1 VGPRRR
7 RRRIRRWFA
16 ASVIVLAI
24 AAILPRSV
32 PVVTTASSPNIIII
46 LTDDQSLDTLPSDP
60 PAMPWLQSQI
70 FDRPGSG
77 WRWFPNAIL
86 STPLCCPSRA
96 TILTGR
102 YAHHTG
108 VQGNGDGEA
117 LDESQTLATWL
128 SDEGYRTGLF
138 GKYLNGYPWDRGPY
152 VPPGW
157 SRFVGK
163 SNRDQGQTYYGYEEI
178 DQGVPLFPGEGPDAY
193 ATDHF
198 ADLTISFLRT
208 VPVGQPYFAM
218 YTPSAPHPPW
228 VPAPRDVGAF
238 AGTSVPTPSQ
248 RLLNDVRGK
257 PSYIRERAWITAVKA
272 VKYREERRH
281 ERATLLAV
289 DDAVRRIVA
298 TVAAR
303 GELDR
308 TVIVFLTDNGYAF
321 GEHRWHGK
329 KCAYEPCIRT
339 PFAVLAPWDGPATVS
354 QLVSNV
360 DLAATIADLA
370 GVQPGLPQD
379 GQSLAAL
386 LGAPDPAPPPDP
398 SRPVLIEWAGDREV
412 PPWRGVRTP
421 DLVYIENADGT
432 VELYDLGGQLGPP
445 DPDEVRNLA
454 GVGRFVAV
462 QASLARTLVRL
473 SSQGEG
479 AG

>member
-1 VGPRRR
+1 VGSRRR

-16 ASVIVLAI
+16 VSVVALAAAAALPQPAALAPSAS
-24 AAILPRSV
+24 R
-32 PVVTTASSPNIIII
+32 PNIIVI

-77 WRWFPNAIL
+77 WRWFPTAIL

-108 VQGNGDGEA
+108 VQGNADGAA
-117 LDESQTLATWL
+117 LDESQTIATWL
-128 SDEGYRTGLF
+128 SDAGYRTGLF

-152 VPPGW
+152 VPAGW

-163 SNRDQGQTYYGYEEI
+163 SNRDRGQTYYGYEEI
-178 DQGVPLFPGEGPDAY
+178 DQGVPLFPGAGPDAY

-198 ADLTISFLRT
+198 AELTLSFLRT
-208 VPVGQPYFAM
+208 ASPDQPYFM
-218 YTPSAPHPPW
+218 LFTPSAPHAPW
-228 VPAPRDVGAF
+228 LPAPADVGAF
-238 AGTSVPTPSQ
+238 AGTSIQDPSP
-248 RLLNDVRGK
+248 RTFNDVRGK
-257 PSYIRERAWITAVKA
+257 PSWIRERRRVTAQQA
-272 VKYREERRH
+272 AKYREERRR

-298 TVAAR
+298 EVEAR

-308 TVIVFLTDNGYAF
+308 TVILFLTDNGYAF

-339 PFAVLAPWDGPATVS
+339 PLAILAPWDGPSTVW
-354 QLVSNV
+354 QPVSNV

-370 GVQPGLPQD
+370 GVTPGLPQD
-379 GQSLAAL
+379 GESLAAL
-386 LGAPDPAPPPDP
+386 LGAPDSMPPPDP
-398 SRPVLIEWAGDREV
+398 ARPLLIEWAGDREV
-412 PPWRGVRTP
+412 PPWRGIRTP

-432 VELYDLGGQLGPP
+432 VELYDVGGRLSPA
-445 DPDEVRNLA
+445 DPDEIHNVAGLDRYVDIQAELA
-454 GVGRFVAV
+454 DA
-462 QASLARTLVRL
+462 LVRL
-473 SSQGEG
+473 ASQGEG

>member
-1 VGPRRR
+1 MVAL
-7 RRRIRRWFA
+7 A
-16 ASVIVLAI
+16 AAAVLPWTGAVSP
-24 AAILPRSV
+24 ARVLPNV
-32 PVVTTASSPNIIII
+32 III
-46 LTDDQSLDTLPSDP
+46 LTDDQTLDTLPSDP

-70 FDRPGSG
+70 FQGAAGG
-77 WRWFPNAIL
+77 WRWFPDAIL

-102 YAHHTG
+102 YAHNTG
-108 VQGNGDGEA
+108 VQGNGEGEN

-128 SDEGYRTGLF
+128 SAAGYRTGLF

-152 VPPGW
+152 VPAGW

-178 DQGVPLFPGEGPDAY
+178 DQGVPLFPGRGPDAY

-198 ADLTISFLRT
+198 ADLTVSFLRST
-208 VPVGQPYFAM
+208 PIDQPFFAM
-218 YTPSAPHPPW
+218 YTPSAPHAPW
-228 VPAPRDVGAF
+228 LPAPRDAGAF
-238 AGTSVPTPSQ
+238 ADAPVPVASQ

-257 PSYIRERAWITAVKA
+257 PLWIRERPPISAARA
-272 VKYREERRH
+272 AKYRREDRQ

-289 DDAVRRIVA
+289 DDAVRRIVE

-303 GELDR
+303 WELDR
-308 TVIVFLTDNGYAF
+308 TVIFFLTDNGYAF

-339 PFAVLAPWDGPATVS
+339 PFAVLAPWGGPATVP

-360 DLAATIADLA
+360 DLAATVADLA
-370 GVQPGLPQD
+370 GVDPGVPQD

-386 LGAPDPAPPPDP
+386 LGAPGAAPPPDP
-398 SRPVLIEWAGDREV
+398 ARPLLIEWAGDRDV

-421 DLVYIENADGT
+421 NFAYIENADGT
-432 VELYDLGGQLGPP
+432 VELYDLGGRLGPP
-445 DPDEVRNLA
+445 DPDEIHNVAALPRYTRVRRELA
-454 GVGRFVAV
+454 N
-462 QASLARTLVRL
+462 TLVVLASR
-473 SSQGEG
+473 GKG
-479 AG
+479 AE